1 MNKAAGV
8 ERDRWEKI
16 PTVQKVNR
24 IVILLASCLGFRL
37 NHSYI
42 KSVGFRGLSVPTPLR
57 SATRPVTP
65 AYGV

>member
-1 MNKAAGV
+1 MS
-8 ERDRWEKI
+8 
-16 PTVQKVNR
+16 R

-57 SATRPVTP
+57 SATRPARRGNEGRTRRVAT
-65 AYGV
+65 